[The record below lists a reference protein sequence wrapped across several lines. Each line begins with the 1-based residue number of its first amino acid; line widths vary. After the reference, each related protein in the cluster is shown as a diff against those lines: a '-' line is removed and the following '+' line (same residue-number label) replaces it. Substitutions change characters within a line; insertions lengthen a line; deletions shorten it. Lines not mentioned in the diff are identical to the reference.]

1 MKNGAE
7 TIYNIYTKCLIAV
20 GGPRD
25 FGGRPQA
32 RDGYTNERCHIQLS
46 LHYFDTSIKSYI
58 RS

>member
-25 FGGRPQA
+25 FGGRPQGTGIQMK
-32 RDGYTNERCHIQLS
+32 DVIYSCH
-46 LHYFDTSIKSYI
+46 YI
-58 RS
+58 ILTQA